1 VLSEFAYTCIDSSGQ
16 DSKGVV
22 SAANKSDAMIQLRTR
37 GLTVT
42 DLVEKEKR
50 QDRKAF
56 LRKGFNDQDV
66 YNMARE
72 LSTLQR
78 SGIRIDKTF
87 ELLIRSTAK
96 PDLKD
101 ILSLALADIKA
112 GRGVAQ
118 AFDNTGRF
126 NPFMIS
132 MIHVGE
138 AVGDLQSAFENVAQ
152 YMRFQIQF
160 KAEIRNAMTYP
171 VFLIFA
177 SMVTFIFIFNFIVP
191 RFFSIFGAN
200 TGTLPLP
207 AKILYTLSGWFTFNN
222 LGIVIGLAIAVF
234 VAKKLY
240 PAKVRLPN
248 LQNYFIHIPV
258 VGSLILHLEL
268 SRFSYSM
275 YSMLL
280 SGVEFIKALK
290 MSASVIQNERIR
302 GPVASLVGQI
312 KEGKK
317 IADVFSQLQFLP
329 ELVPDMLRVGEESG
343 SLKEIFFEL
352 YQIFDERFKNSIKRV
367 LSLLEPIII
376 IVVGLIVGFIVITL
390 ILTVMSVS
398 SIKL

>member
-1 VLSEFAYTCIDSSGQ
+1 MLSEFAYTCIDSSGQ

-22 SAANKSDAMIQLRTR
+22 SASNRSDAMIQLRTR
-37 GLTVT
+37 GLTVIE
-42 DLVEKEKR
+42 LVEKGKR
-50 QDRKAF
+50 QGRKAF

-138 AVGDLQSAFENVAQ
+138 AVGDLKAAFENVAQ
-152 YMRFQIQF
+152 YLRFQIQF

-171 VFLIFA
+171 AFLILA
-177 SMVTFIFIFNFIVP
+177 SIVTFIFIFNFIVP

-222 LGIVIGLAIAVF
+222 LGILIGLAIAVF
-234 VAKKLY
+234 IAKKLY
-240 PAKVRLPN
+240 PAKIRLPK
-248 LQNYFIHIPV
+248 LHNYFIHIPV

-302 GPVASLVGQI
+302 EPVASLVGQI

-376 IVVGLIVGFIVITL
+376 IVMGLIVGFIVITL

-398 SIKL
+398 SIRL